1 MFSSFIQV
9 TSAPNHEDDTI
20 ENYLA
25 VEGDAGGYTD
35 SEDEHASPGY
45 EYENASPGFED
56 DDLDTDN
63 EDGDGDEFED
73 VWAEDEQDY
82 RPGGLHPVHLGDCLG
97 PEGRYRVVHKLGFGG
112 HGTVWLCH
120 DRIESRWRAVKILSA
135 DLGGPEK
142 CKELETA
149 NKLLSRL
156 DLEPESGLHSL
167 LERHHIAL
175 PVDHFTIDGPHGTHL
190 ALVYPLLGSS
200 AGYAFELCGPHT
212 ELLKDICFQLVN
224 AMDFLHRIG
233 RCHGDFRSA
242 NILLRLVDGVDQWPE
257 EELFKVLGK
266 PKTGPLLLRDPV
278 APGTTLPEY
287 LVTPTRFDY
296 TSGLLLTSVAVSDFG
311 VSFDAKDPPH
321 QTSIPQPRR
330 APEDMITGIASP
342 GFASDVW
349 TLMHT
354 IMEMRLGKTFMALEE
369 RASFDEADEIAD
381 VAAIEIWESTAFM
394 GPMPKNYRT
403 VWKEKGGFFENGH
416 EDDDSVPVVA
426 MAGTL
431 KADWTQWAEKTGV
444 FRGDYLR
451 SRLMDEHYTR
461 LDAALWDAIARQDY
475 KATGLMPRLPHHSK
489 HWNMQ
494 DHVFC
499 KLDPVE
505 LEQLYDLCKSVHK
518 WQPHERA
525 LTGEILNHPWFG
537 DRNKRANIE
546 EINTNKFNNEV
557 DMHEV
562 AATSTDEGSQTDRAS
577 ISSAEETQDEEDF
590 TVSTID
596 EVSDGK
602 ATVSSVDEVTE
613 DTPMLGNVDLEKGHG
628 AVPSKESVEKDQ
640 EGFSLSPLKAVLS
653 SLP

>member
-1 MFSSFIQV
+1 M
-9 TSAPNHEDDTI
+9 D
-20 ENYLA
+20 
-25 VEGDAGGYTD
+25 GDADICTDNQDDDVHAVNENEDVYTD
-35 SEDEHASPGY
+35 
-45 EYENASPGFED
+45 NED
-56 DDLDTDN
+56 DDLDTNN
-63 EDGDGDEFED
+63 EDEDEEEFED

-82 RPGGLHPVHLGDCLG
+82 RPGGLHPVHLDDRLG

-156 DLEPESGLHSL
+156 DLEAASGLQSL
-167 LERHHIAL
+167 LDRHHIAL
-175 PVDHFTIDGPHGTHL
+175 PVDHFNIDGPHGTHL

-224 AMDFLHRIG
+224 AMDFLHRNG

-257 EELFKVLGK
+257 EELLKVLGK

-278 APGTTLPEY
+278 APGTTLPGY

-321 QTSIPQPRR
+321 QTSIPLPRR
-330 APEDMITGIASP
+330 APEDMIAGIASP

-354 IMEMRLGKTFMALEE
+354 IMEMRLGKTVMALDE
-369 RASFDEADEIAD
+369 RASFDEADEFAD
-381 VAAIEIWESTAFM
+381 GAAIEIWESTTFM

-431 KADWTQWAEKTGV
+431 EDDRAEWAEKTGV
-444 FRGDYLR
+444 FPGDYLR

-461 LDAALWDAIARQDY
+461 LDAALWDAIVRQDY

-494 DHVFC
+494 DHVCC

-518 WQPHERA
+518 WQPNERA

-546 EINTNKFNNEV
+546 EINTNNEV
-557 DMHEV
+557 DIHEL
-562 AATSTDEGSQTDRAS
+562 ATTSTDEGSQTDRAS
-577 ISSAEETQDEEDF
+577 ISSAEETQQEDDF

-596 EVSDGK
+596 EVNDGK
-602 ATVSSVDEVTE
+602 ATVSSVDEVAE
-613 DTPMLGNVDLEKGHG
+613 DTPMLGNVDLEKGYG
-628 AVPSKESVEKDQ
+628 AVSSKEGVKKDQ
-640 EGFSLSPLKAVLS
+640 EGISVERGHRPDAPLRGSPHRFLLGAVL
-653 SLP
+653 